1 MKTYKPRLTA
11 ADMPANDN
19 KYYIRKA
26 DGGVNPSIKGSP
38 THAHLTVLSNCVGYV
53 VGRSMEI
60 MQTDTPI
67 FAQYNAEDFY
77 SATKLE
83 KGQTPKNGAV
93 ACWSQG
99 KTWNGN
105 DGAGHVAVVE
115 KVISDDEIITSE
127 SAYGG
132 MSFYTKTRK
141 KGSGNWGAGSN
152 FKFLGFIYLPE
163 ECVPIDEMGGEYELT
178 VKGITS
184 KAIAEDLL
192 EYVKGCGFEG
202 EIKEIKPE
210 PPEDTLKVGDKVTL
224 KMGAKDLNTKGK
236 FASWVYDK
244 ILYVREINGDKVLIS
259 TQTTG
264 AITGAVSEQDLIKII

>member
-1 MKTYKPRLTA
+1 
-11 ADMPANDN
+11 MPENDN

-38 THAHLTVLSNCVGYV
+38 THAHLTVLSNCVGWV

-60 MQTDTPI
+60 LQTETPV

-77 SATKLE
+77 STTKLE
-83 KGQTPKNGAV
+83 KGQVPKNGSI

-115 KVISDDEIITSE
+115 KVISDTEIITSE

-163 ECVPIDEMGGEYELT
+163 ECVPEDETGGEYQLT
-178 VKGITS
+178 VKGITN
-184 KAIAEDLL
+184 KAVAEDLL
-192 EYVKGCGFEG
+192 KYVKDCGFEG

-210 PPEDTLKVGDKVTL
+210 PPTEQPAEQPTEQTLKVGDKVKL
-224 KMGAKDLNTKGK
+224 RQGAKDLNTKGG
-236 FASWVYDK
+236 FAAWVYNST
-244 ILYVREINGDKVLIS
+244 LYVREISGDRVIIS
-259 TQTTG
+259 TQKSG
-264 AITGAVSEQDLIKII
+264 AVTGAVSKADLVKV

>member
-11 ADMPANDN
+11 ADMPENDN

-60 MQTDTPI
+60 LGTDTPI

-77 SATKLE
+77 SASKLE
-83 KGQTPKNGAV
+83 KGQTPRNGAV

-115 KVISDDEIITSE
+115 KVVSENEIITSE

-141 KGSGNWGAGSN
+141 KGEGNWGAGSN

-163 ECVPIDEMGGEYELT
+163 ECVPEGETGGEYELT
-178 VKGITS
+178 VKGIKTEQDA
-184 KAIAEDLL
+184 KELL
-192 EYVKGCGFEG
+192 KYATDKGFEG
-202 EIKEIKPE
+202 EITVIKPE
-210 PPEDTLKVGDKVTL
+210 PSGDTLEVGDKVKL
-224 KMGAKDLNTKGK
+224 REGAKDLNTKGG
-236 FASWVYDK
+236 FAAWVYNTT
-244 ILYVREINGDKVLIS
+244 LYVREISGDRVLIS
-259 TQTTG
+259 TQMSG
-264 AITGAVSEQDLIKII
+264 AITGAVSKGDISKV

>member
-26 DGGVNPSIKGSP
+26 DGGVNPSIKGNP

-60 MQTDTPI
+60 LGTETPV

-77 SATKLE
+77 SASKLE
-83 KGQTPKNGAV
+83 KGQTPKNGSI

-99 KTWNGN
+99 KTWDGK
-105 DGAGHVAVVE
+105 DGAGHVVVVE
-115 KVISDDEIITSE
+115 KVVSDTEIITSE

-163 ECVPIDEMGGEYELT
+163 ECVPEDETGGEYELT

-184 KAIAEDLL
+184 KAVAEDLL

-202 EIKEIKPE
+202 EITVIKPE
-210 PPEDTLKVGDKVTL
+210 PSGDTLKVGDKVKL
-224 KMGAKDLNTKGK
+224 KEGAKDLNTKGK